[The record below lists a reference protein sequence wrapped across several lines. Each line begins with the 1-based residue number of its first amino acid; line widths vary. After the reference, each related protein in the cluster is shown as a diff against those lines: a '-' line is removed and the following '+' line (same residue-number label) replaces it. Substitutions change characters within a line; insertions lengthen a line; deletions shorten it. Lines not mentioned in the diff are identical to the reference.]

1 MADRAAVNQAVAVKD
16 KGCLAASGLRR
27 RGKCRKQLDRGAAAG
42 STPRDNKVKYRG
54 VFRTTV
60 CDSSVSAGF
69 PGRHGADADGRCC
82 TGVAVFAI
90 RTGRAG
96 RSGRTSWACG
106 ASRASGT
113 ARSSCSARS
122 SGSGW
127 TSCTCR
133 ASRACCTTR
142 TSCST
147 RSSRSARAGCTAG
160 ANGSGGTSHTAGTSG
175 TGRTGCSTR
184 AGCACGTA
192 RTNCAGRTG
201 CACGTGRTGRTCR
214 TSGSRRAGRP
224 AGGSGGTGRARCA
237 AWSHR
242 TAFAAKTARPR
253 RAGRP
258 RCTGRPAL
266 AAVVRLAAYSIH
278 PIAGRTVSA
287 VPSVESRAIVHIVL
301 PFGKFAGIRSSGTP
315 FYASAALAATVLPRC
330 AK

>member
-69 PGRHGADADGRCC
+69 PGRHGANADGRCC

-96 RSGRTSWACG
+96 RSGRTSWTCG
-106 ASRASGT
+106 ASYTTRA
-113 ARSSCSARS
+113 SCSARAGGS
-122 SGSGW
+122 GWTTRTGCSAGASRPGRTSWATRTGCAARAGCSAGAGGSGRATRASCAAGASGSGW
-127 TSCTCR
+127 TSR
-133 ASRACCTTR
+133 ASRACC
-142 TSCST
+142 
-147 RSSRSARAGCTAG
+147 SARSG
-160 ANGSGGTSHTAGTSG
+160 GSGQ
-175 TGRTGCSTR
+175 
-184 AGCACGTA
+184 
-192 RTNCAGRTG
+192 
-201 CACGTGRTGRTCR
+201 
-214 TSGSRRAGRP
+214 AGRP
-224 AGGSGGTGRARCA
+224 AGRSGGTGRARCA
-237 AWSHR
+237 ARSHR
-242 TAFAAKTARPR
+242 TAFAAKTARPC
-253 RAGRP
+253 RAGGAG
-258 RCTGRPAL
+258 CTGRPAF